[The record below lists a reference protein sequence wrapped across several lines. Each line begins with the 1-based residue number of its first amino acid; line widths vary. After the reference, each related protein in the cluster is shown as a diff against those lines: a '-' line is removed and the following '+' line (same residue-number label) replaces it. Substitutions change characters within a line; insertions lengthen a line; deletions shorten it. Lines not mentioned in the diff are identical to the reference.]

1 MVFRSENAF
10 AQGQRRRPKKQFIGG
25 ELPSLVA
32 EVAGA
37 PTSTISRPLSISL
50 ETCAL
55 HYWERNFTAAPDDV
69 PDVAQE
75 YLNFV
80 LGDSGRCSPDSSLQ
94 QALSACTLATF
105 GKMRHVNTALEVAER
120 HYVRSIIQMRKEI
133 KDMSYQN
140 SDLLL
145 MATML
150 MTRYEVRLKSTGFL
164 NRADVEAV
172 HETTSSIAQPC
183 SGRGGLETLQDLH
196 SRAWNSWATPATTET
211 EFNL

>member
-1 MVFRSENAF
+1 MPHLQTASAQGRVRSPPPPSTACCFADTLQDSIRKIYQCDIARPSCARCLKANRSCSWESKHDTQVVFRSENAF

-37 PTSTISRPLSISL
+37 QTSTISRPLSISL

-120 HYVRSIIQMRKEI
+120 HYV
-133 KDMSYQN
+133 
-140 SDLLL
+140 
-145 MATML
+145 
-150 MTRYEVRLKSTGFL
+150 
-164 NRADVEAV
+164 
-172 HETTSSIAQPC
+172 
-183 SGRGGLETLQDLH
+183 
-196 SRAWNSWATPATTET
+196 
-211 EFNL
+211 